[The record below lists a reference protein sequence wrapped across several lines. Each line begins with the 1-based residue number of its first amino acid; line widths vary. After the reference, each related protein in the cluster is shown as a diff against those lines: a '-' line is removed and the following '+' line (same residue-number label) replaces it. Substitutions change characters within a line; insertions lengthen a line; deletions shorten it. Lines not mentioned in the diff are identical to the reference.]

1 MSKRKRWGN
10 KKSKDEPETAH
21 ADDDDDNGLKFFVND
36 SDNPALDSLS

>member
-21 ADDDDDNGLKFFVND
+21 ADDDDDNGLKLVANPENTNLTRFF
-36 SDNPALDSLS
+36 